1 MRLTL
6 GDVQHC
12 LTGLTEAC
20 RECAVINAVRTDSR
34 AVEPGDLFI
43 CIEGWNFDGHEF
55 APQAEARGAVA
66 VVASRPLVGLS
77 IPVIVVRDTV
87 RALGRLAS
95 CWRDLCGAKLVA
107 VTGTAGKTTVKEM
120 LAAVLSRKFPVARNY
135 RNLNNQ
141 IGLPLSMLKADD
153 TQPVWVMELGISVKG
168 DMEELAVIASPDVA
182 VITNA
187 GPGHLEGLGDVTGV
201 ARAKSSLLKYLR
213 QDGTAVI
220 SQDYPELWEA
230 AAALVSDPA
239 GFSTRDESAPYY
251 AVALGTDDD
260 GRGRFRLRTPDGDG
274 EFTAPFC
281 GEHYAE
287 NVACVA
293 AAAKALGL
301 SRDDVVAGVQTV
313 EPDCQRFCCRTS
325 GSALVIDDTY
335 NANPLSMG
343 RSIRT
348 AATMTKGRP
357 LVLVLGDMR
366 ELGGQAQE
374 RHEELGRLIKEV
386 APLAAFYKGGHLDD
400 VARGLEDGAPLTSIE
415 EPEAFMAAWRALKAP
430 DAVVLVKGS
439 RSLKMEAFAAALCRE
454 LQDGPATKGGAR

>member
-6 GDVQHC
+6 GDVQQC
-12 LTGLTEAC
+12 LTGLTETC
-20 RECAVINAVRTDSR
+20 RECTVINAVRTDSR
-34 AVEPGDLFI
+34 AVEPGDLFF

-55 APQAEARGAVA
+55 AHQAEVRGAVA
-66 VVASRPLVGLS
+66 VVASRPLVGLTV
-77 IPVIVVRDTV
+77 PVIVVRDTV

-95 CWRDLCGAKLVA
+95 CWRDLCGARLVA

-120 LAAVLSRKFPVARNY
+120 LAAVLSRKFAVAKNY

-141 IGLPLSMLKADD
+141 IGLPVSMLKADSA
-153 TQPVWVMELGISVKG
+153 QPVWVMELGISVKG

-201 ARAKSSLLKYLR
+201 ARAKTSLLKYLR
-213 QDGTAVI
+213 QDGVAVV
-220 SQDYPELWEA
+220 SRDYPELWEA
-230 AAALVSDPA
+230 ATALVPEPA
-239 GFSTRDESAPYY
+239 GFSTRDESAPFY
-251 AVALGTDDD
+251 AEALGADDD

-274 EFTAPFC
+274 EFSAPFC

-301 SRDDVVAGVQTV
+301 SRNDVVAGVQTV

-325 GSALVIDDTY
+325 GRALIIDDTY
-335 NANPLSMG
+335 NANPLSMA

-348 AATMTKGRP
+348 AAAMTKGRP

-366 ELGGQAQE
+366 ELGGEAKE
-374 RHEELGRLIKEV
+374 RHEELGRLIREV
-386 APLAAFYKGGHLDD
+386 VPLAVFYKGAHLDD
-400 VARGLEDGAPLTSIE
+400 VARGIDGGAPLTRIE
-415 EPEAFMAAWRALKAP
+415 EPEPFMAQWRALETTE
-430 DAVVLVKGS
+430 AVVLVKGS

-454 LQDGPATKGGAR
+454 LQDGAATEGGAR